1 MYDPKR
7 ENIEQPAAPKGATQA
22 PATHVRAADGEQA
35 LSLRDVLRTVWKRLW
50 VIVLVA
56 LVFVG
61 AAVGFSLLQTPVYE
75 ASAKVLVSQEL
86 GVDDQSG
93 NLAGN
98 VEGLQ
103 QLVQTVIVQIETRPV
118 AEEVIRRLGLQASPQ
133 GVLENLT
140 VEQIETTQ
148 VIQLSYSDTD
158 PESAQQTVNS
168 ISEVASE
175 RVSEVRA
182 GTSDIMATVVEPAV
196 VPNAPVSP
204 DPVRNGLLALGLGL
218 MLGLGLVFLLE
229 YLDDRWRSPEEV
241 EQISG
246 VPTFGVIPRFEAVKG
261 KKKRG

>member
-1 MYDPKR
+1 MYDPER
-7 ENIEQPAAPKGATQA
+7 ENMEHPAAPKGATQTS
-22 PATHVRAADGEQA
+22 ATRVGAADGEQL

-50 VIVLVA
+50 VVVLVA

-61 AAVGFSLLQTPVYE
+61 AAVGLSLLQTPVYE

-86 GVDDQSG
+86 GGDAQAG
-93 NLAGN
+93 NLASN

-103 QLVQTVIVQIETRPV
+103 QIVQTVIVQIEIRPV
-118 AEEVIRRLGLQASPQ
+118 AEEVIRRLGLQASPE
-133 GVLENLT
+133 GILENLT

-158 PESAQQTVNS
+158 PERAQQAVNS

-182 GTSDIMATVVEPAV
+182 GASDITATVVEPAV
-196 VPNAPVSP
+196 VPGAPVSP

-229 YLDDRWRSPEEV
+229 YLDDSWRSPEEV
-241 EQISG
+241 EQFSG
-246 VPTFGVIPRFEAVKG
+246 VPTFGVIPKFEVAKV
-261 KKKRG
+261 KKRKG